1 VPILRLQDQC
11 EASQACPPEEKRV
24 TRCSSACAGPDA
36 AATGQAFLAVP
47 AGLGTSFE
55 AKLVEC
61 VSCLPATHRRDV
73 VHDHDHDHA
82 HRVVD
87 SQQPVDLQEAE
98 LYDCVSM
105 KAPGNSAVSSPAQI
119 ATSQLDSTAVPMFQI
134 KMATEGRDGECAL

>member
-1 VPILRLQDQC
+1 M
-11 EASQACPPEEKRV
+11 

-55 AKLVEC
+55 AKLIEC
-61 VSCLPATHRRDV
+61 VSCLPEKHRRAV
-73 VHDHDHDHA
+73 VHDHDHA

-87 SQQPVDLQEAE
+87 SQQPVDLHEAE

-105 KAPGNSAVSSPAQI
+105 KTPGNSAVSSPAQI

>member
-1 VPILRLQDQC
+1 MPILRLQDQC

-73 VHDHDHDHA
+73 VHD
-82 HRVVD
+82 
-87 SQQPVDLQEAE
+87 
-98 LYDCVSM
+98 DCVSM